1 MNENWLDDIGRRLA
15 AYEGEEPAH
24 LWEDIEARLPQT
36 ERSKPV
42 VAPWLLRMQNNTY
55 VKVAAAAVLL
65 TLIVSVGVFRS
76 QQEEAAKA
84 VPVAQAT
91 NTPVA
96 EPTPVRATGVPAA
109 SAQAPR
115 ALARSRQ
122 TATPLPP
129 VAPFDT
135 ASTAAT
141 LVVEKASVEATAVED
156 SVPQRRPTIES
167 LTPPDAALLA
177 DSREGSSDKRNR
189 IVLAAYMSGGLNAS
203 SGSQRDAAMSAA
215 VGSEGASWEGEPMMG
230 IMLYNQ
236 GLPTH
241 VRYTHYMPIRAGV
254 SVAWR
259 FSKRVGVETG
269 LIYSCLLSDYEDGS
283 ESHYMAGQQTLHY
296 IGVPLNLTCDIY
308 AWRKLAVYGSVGG
321 TAEYCVGGVQRT
333 DYVLNNQCEQTVV
346 ERISEHP
353 WQFSATLAAG
363 VQYNCLPWLG
373 VYAEPGATYRFRDK
387 SPLQSIYKQR
397 PFNFSLNLGVRFTL

>member
-1 MNENWLDDIGRRLA
+1 MKENWLDDIGRRMVG
-15 AYEGEEPAH
+15 YEGEEPAH
-24 LWEDIEARLPQT
+24 LWERIEERLPQV

-42 VAPWLLRMQNNTY
+42 VAPWLLRMQDNTY
-55 VKVAAAAVLL
+55 VKVAAAVVLL

-76 QQEEAAKA
+76 RQEEAAKA

-91 NTPVA
+91 DTPVA
-96 EPTPVRATGVPAA
+96 EPTSVRATSVPAA
-109 SAQAPR
+109 SVEAPR

-122 TATPLPP
+122 TPAPLPP
-129 VAPFDT
+129 VAPFDP
-135 ASTAAT
+135 ASEAVTPVVDEP
-141 LVVEKASVEATAVED
+141 LVVATPVED
-156 SVPQRRPTIES
+156 SLPQRRPTIES
-167 LTPPDAALLA
+167 LTPADAALLA

-203 SGSQRDAAMSAA
+203 SSTQRDAAMLAA

-333 DYVLNNQCEQTVV
+333 DYVLNNLREQTVV

-373 VYAEPGATYRFRDK
+373 VYLEPGATYRFRDK
-387 SPLQSIYKQR
+387 SSLQSIYKQR
-397 PFNFSLNLGVRFTL
+397 AFNFSLNLGVRFTL